1 MFTLYG
7 FPFVNLPASLSL
19 LERFIG
25 SASSGHLRSTT
36 MPEEDIYDSES
47 SQTTPSMIVSYL
59 LQKGPQW
66 FTSF

>member
-1 MFTLYG
+1 MG
-7 FPFVNLPASLSL
+7 FLLRTYLLGLSL

-36 MPEEDIYDSES
+36 MPEEDIYDSEG